1 MYFLSRFKVFL
12 ALILLAITLVLGSSL
27 LSFHHVFAMS
37 SLVSLKQLSSDP
49 YTNSS
54 SQHKTEVEP
63 DTYSFG
69 STIVATFQAGRFYSG
84 GGSSNIGWTT
94 STDSGSSWKNGF
106 LSGITVYAGGT
117 YKRASDPAVAHDAA
131 HNAWLLSSLALSVI
145 NNNVV
150 GVAVLV
156 SRSVDGG
163 LTWGKPVVVAAA
175 GPNDYFDKEWIV
187 CDETV
192 NSAYFGHCYVE

>member
-1 MYFLSRFKVFL
+1 MRSLFRRPWPATAGVTL
-12 ALILLAITLVLGSSL
+12 ALALVLGSSL
-27 LSFHHVFAMS
+27 CLSQRAFAAAS
-37 SLVSLKQLSSDP
+37 TVQLTQLSSDP

-84 GGSSNIGWTT
+84 GGSSNIGWAT
-94 STDSGSSWKNGF
+94 STNNGSSWTNGF

-117 YKRASDPAVAHDAA
+117 YKRASDPSVAHDAA
-131 HNAWLLSSLALSVI
+131 HHTWLISSLAMSVS
-145 NNNVV
+145 NKNVV
-150 GVAVLV
+150 GVAILI
-156 SRSVDGG
+156 SRSTDGG
-163 LTWGKPVVVAAA
+163 LTWGKPIVVAAA
-175 GPNDYFDKEWIV
+175 GPNDNLDKEWIV

-192 NSAYFGHCYVE
+192 SSPYYGHC